1 MDTKLLKSKDMGMAP
16 LIGGTQGAR
25 RATGVPPAATWVEGQ
40 NPSLSNPEVCEKRP
54 RRKFTA
60 KYKLDI
66 LEKAD
71 KCTQLGQTGVLL
83 RKEGLYSSN
92 PSTLEK
98 AKGKR
103 AFRSHVFQETG
114 SEGKREKPLAQ
125 KVAELERENE
135 RLKQKL
141 KKAETIIDAQKNIS
155 DILGISQEPTEDE
168 RRNS

>member
-1 MDTKLLKSKDMGMAP
+1 
-16 LIGGTQGAR
+16 
-25 RATGVPPAATWVEGQ
+25 VEGQ
-40 NPSLSNPEVCEKRP
+40 NPSLSNPEVSEKRP

-71 KCTQLGQTGVLL
+71 KCTQLGQTEALL

-103 AFRSHVFQETG
+103 AFRSHVFREMG
-114 SEGKREKPLAQ
+114 SEGKREKPFGS
-125 KVAELERENE
+125 K
-135 RLKQKL
+135 
-141 KKAETIIDAQKNIS
+141 
-155 DILGISQEPTEDE
+155 G
-168 RRNS
+168 RRA